1 MGSKLMAREVPGELM
16 HLLTKGIG
24 GLVLGAGIVI
34 SVIAGLG
41 AFAAIVKSGCLMRM
55 VRVSLN
61 CIYFL
66 HFY

>member
-55 VRVSLN
+55 VRV
-61 CIYFL
+61 
-66 HFY
+66 